1 MLKLKQ
7 YFNENLSS
15 FIMILTMC
23 SMKFSTHKRINV
35 LHFWLSDITTISED
49 KLKKRK
55 YLEELKNII

>member
-1 MLKLKQ
+1 
-7 YFNENLSS
+7 
-15 FIMILTMC
+15 MILTMC